1 MGPTKLAAP
10 MEASPGS
17 LSIEVIRRSLDNELV
32 GRHMYLFGTVG
43 STNAVLSRCAA
54 AGAREGTVVLAEEQR
69 NGRGRLGQAWFSPP
83 GVNLYAS
90 VLFRPDLP
98 PEAVPCFSLIASL
111 ALTDAIWAEG
121 LPAAIREPNDVLI
134 GGRKVGGTL
143 VELAMTAGH
152 TDYVILG
159 VGVNV
164 NVTAAALRAGLG
176 AASEGATSLRAECGR
191 EIDRNAF
198 VTAFLGFLEQWL
210 EAYGVRGSHAVSAA
224 WRSRLLPPAAG
235 AGRGPGGN
243 GCASAK

>member
-1 MGPTKLAAP
+1 MGPTKLATPMQAP
-10 MEASPGS
+10 PGS
-17 LSIEVIRRSLDNELV
+17 LSIEVIRRWLDNELV
-32 GRHMYLFGTVG
+32 GLHMYLFGTVG
-43 STNAVLSRCAA
+43 STNAVLRRCAD

-69 NGRGRLGQAWFSPP
+69 NGRGRLGQTWFSPP
-83 GVNLYAS
+83 GVNIYAS

-98 PEAVPCFSLIASL
+98 PEAVPGFSLIASL
-111 ALTDAIWAEG
+111 ALTDAIWVEG

-143 VELAMTAGH
+143 VECATTAGH

-164 NVTAAALRAGLG
+164 NVTPDALREGLG

-198 VTAFLGFLEQWL
+198 AAAFLGFLEKWL
-210 EAYGVRGSHAVSAA
+210 EAYRARGPRAVTAA
-224 WRSRLLPPAAG
+224 WRSRLLLPAVA
-235 AGRGPGGN
+235 AGRGPGGD
-243 GCASAK
+243 GCDG